1 MNERAKQNW
10 DLIAI
15 VALSALL
22 VVIIYLVPVDAL
34 RIALG
39 LPFILFFPGYALLA
53 FLFPERK
60 SLDLIE
66 RVALSFGLSIAITP
80 LIGFGL
86 NFTPFGIRLEPILAS
101 LGAFDAAFCALAWWR
116 RGTVAEPYLP
126 FSLDQVRALARSSL
140 SGGTKLDRAL
150 TVILVIAIAASLITL
165 VYVVAVPRQGES
177 FTEFYILGPG
187 GMAADYP
194 HNLTVGQNASII
206 VGVANHE
213 HREVS
218 YTAQLWLIN
227 STFINNQTVVH
238 KMYYFDSI
246 TVTLPHVEPV
256 LEGSWTPQWQQH
268 YNFSVAV
275 PGDYKMWF
283 FLFMDGVPTDL
294 SGLVKMQDY
303 AASDSFYVQQ
313 AVSGDLQS
321 LSLRLSIT

>member
-1 MNERAKQNW
+1 MNERAKANW

-22 VVIIYLVPVDAL
+22 VAVIYLVPVDAL

-101 LGAFDAAFCALAWWR
+101 LGGFDLAFCALAWWR
-116 RGTVAEPYLP
+116 RDKVEEPYLP
-126 FSLDQVRALARSSL
+126 ISLDQVRGTVASSF
-140 SGGTKLDRAL
+140 SGGTKVDRAL
-150 TVILVIAIAASLITL
+150 SLVLVIAIAASLVTL
-165 VYVVAVPRQGES
+165 VYVVVVPRQGES

-187 GMAADYP
+187 GMATNYP

-206 VGVANHE
+206 VGIANHE
-213 HREVS
+213 HRDVR
-218 YTAQLWLIN
+218 YTAQLWLVN
-227 STFINNQTVVH
+227 SSFVDNQTVVNE
-238 KMYYFDSI
+238 MLYFDALS
-246 TVTLPHVEPV
+246 VTLPHVEPV
-256 LEGSWTPQWQQH
+256 LEGNWTAQWQQL
-268 YNFSVAV
+268 YNFSV
-275 PGDYKMWF
+275 PTTGNYKMWF
-283 FLFMDGVPTDL
+283 FLFKDSVPTNL
-294 SGLVKMQDY
+294 TGLVKMQDY
-303 AASDSFYVQQ
+303 AATESFYVRQ
-313 AVSGDLQS
+313 AVTGDLQS